1 MWHALRNFVRLCTC
15 AWILARHGAL
25 APLATIPQAPA
36 LAFAARF
43 VLLFRDRRY
52 DRLRPGERLA
62 AALNSL
68 GPSFIKFGQSLATRS
83 DLIGEEQA
91 HDLSQLQDRLKPFPV
106 DIAKRTLE
114 SELGC
119 SIDGLFSSFDEK
131 PIAAASIAQVHFAVT
146 TEGDEVAVKI
156 LRPDIEKRFARD
168 LDLFRWI
175 AELLEAHWPW
185 IRRLKPVQ
193 VIELFA
199 ETIVME
205 MDLRME
211 AAAASELAENFKGDP
226 SFRVPTV
233 NWSRTTARVMTV
245 ERVHG
250 TRIDDLETLMEQNLE
265 PTEILRRAATAFFNQ
280 VFRDGFF
287 HADMHPGNAFV
298 DAEGYIVPVDF
309 GIMGRLDQKTRYFL
323 ADMLTGFLTGDYRKV
338 AEVHFQAG
346 YVPAHKSIDAFTQA
360 CRSIGEPL
368 LGRPLH
374 EISVARLLAQLF
386 RITEQFEMETQP
398 QLLLLQ
404 KTMVVAEGVGRTL
417 NPLVNMWELPR
428 PMIEE
433 WMLEH
438 RGPQARIR
446 EVASQAITLTERL
459 PQMLEATDRVMGS
472 LTESGV
478 KLHPETVARFV
489 EESAKRRRS
498 FWPVWLALAI
508 AVTALL
514 FG

>member
-1 MWHALRNFVRLCTC
+1 MWRALRNLVRLCSS

-25 APLATIPQAPA
+25 APLANVPQAPA

-43 VLLFRDRRY
+43 VLMFRDRRY

-62 AALNSL
+62 AALTAL
-68 GPSFIKFGQSLATRS
+68 GPSYIKFGQSLATRS

-91 HDLSQLQDRLKPFPV
+91 HDLSQLQDRLKPFSV
-106 DIAKRTLE
+106 TVAKRTLE
-114 SELGC
+114 EELGRP
-119 SIDGLFSSFDEK
+119 IEDVFSSFDDK
-131 PIAAASIAQVHFAVT
+131 PVAAASIAQVHFAIT
-146 TEGDEVAVKI
+146 TEGEEVAVKI

-168 LDLFRWI
+168 LDLFHWI
-175 AELLEAHWPW
+175 AELLEEHWPW
-185 IRRLKPVQ
+185 IRRLKPVE

-199 ETIVME
+199 ETVEME

-211 AAAASELAENFKGDP
+211 AAAASELAENFADDP
-226 SFRVPTV
+226 GFRVPRV
-233 NWSRTTARVMTV
+233 NWTRTTARVMTV

-250 TRIDDLETLMEQNLE
+250 TRIDDLETLIEHGQE

-298 DAEGYIVPVDF
+298 DAEGRVVPVDF

-338 AEVHFQAG
+338 AEVHFRAG

-417 NPLVNMWELPR
+417 NPEVNMWELPR

-446 EVASQAITLTERL
+446 EAASHAIALAERL
-459 PQMLEATDRVMGS
+459 PQMIETTDRVMGS
-472 LTESGV
+472 LTEGGV
-478 KLHPETVARFV
+478 KLHPDTVARFA

-498 FWPVWLALAI
+498 FWPVWLALFI
-508 AVTALL
+508 AALALL
-514 FG
+514 ID

>member
-1 MWHALRNFVRLCTC
+1 MWRALRNLIRLCGS

-25 APLATIPQAPA
+25 APLANIPQAPA
-36 LAFAARF
+36 LALAARF

-62 AALNSL
+62 AALSAL

-91 HDLSQLQDRLKPFPV
+91 HDLSQLQDRLKPFSAA
-106 DIAKRTLE
+106 IAKRMLE
-114 SELGC
+114 EELERPIGEV
-119 SIDGLFSSFDEK
+119 FSSFEEK
-131 PIAAASIAQVHFAVT
+131 PVAAASIAQVHFAVT
-146 TEGDEVAVKI
+146 TEGEDVAVKI

-168 LDLFRWI
+168 LDLFLWI
-175 AELLEAHWPW
+175 AELLEEHWPW
-185 IRRLKPVQ
+185 IRRLKPVE

-199 ETIVME
+199 ETVEME

-211 AAAASELAENFKGDP
+211 AAAASELADNFADDP
-226 SFRVPTV
+226 GFRVPNV
-233 NWSRTTARVMTV
+233 DWSRTTARIMTV
-245 ERVHG
+245 ERVRG
-250 TRIDDLETLMEQNLE
+250 ARIDNLE
-265 PTEILRRAATAFFNQ
+265 ALQEMGLDPTEILRQAATAFFNQ

-298 DAEGYIVPVDF
+298 DAQGRVVPVDF

-338 AEVHFQAG
+338 AEVHFRAG

-417 NPLVNMWELPR
+417 NPDVNMWELPR
-428 PMIEE
+428 PMIED
-433 WMLEH
+433 WMLQH
-438 RGPQARIR
+438 RGPQARIK
-446 EVASQAITLTERL
+446 EAASHAITLAERL
-459 PQMLEATDRVMGS
+459 PQIIEATDKVMGS
-472 LTESGV
+472 MTEGGV
-478 KLHPETVARFV
+478 KLHPETVARFA

-498 FWPVWLALAI
+498 FWPVWLALFI
-508 AVTALL
+508 AALALL
-514 FG
+514 ID